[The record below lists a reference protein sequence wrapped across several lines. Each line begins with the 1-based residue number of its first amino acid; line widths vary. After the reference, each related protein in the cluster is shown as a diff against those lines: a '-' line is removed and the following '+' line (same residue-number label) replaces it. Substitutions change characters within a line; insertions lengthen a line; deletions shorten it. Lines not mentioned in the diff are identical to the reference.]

1 MEQRQIWEASEDMV
15 VREAWQE
22 VWECVL
28 AMRIAG
34 ADRDWVYTDDAYLVA
49 SQFAE
54 DILGEE
60 QAEEFTTEYED
71 LMQKCLDEMASLL

>member
-1 MEQRQIWEASEDMV
+1 MAQRQIWEASEDMV

-22 VWECVL
+22 VWEYVR

-49 SQFAE
+49 CQFAE

-60 QAEEFTTEYED
+60 QAEEFTAEYED